1 MAMTLP
7 LPPQNMPAEVYSYL
21 FQMVQLLNLSADAIS
36 TGTVV
41 QTGSG
46 ATPSAGGEGES
57 GTANEEQYNQL
68 RSLIVKTA
76 DDIYKA
82 MDELAVELDGEYVA
96 QSDFGTYVEK
106 LNAYIVANPDAVTQY
121 YSFAGA
127 LQTNISEV
135 DAAFREYKVSTEGYI
150 RTGIVYYDGD
160 TPIYGV
166 AVGQNL
172 TTRDVDGETEIEQN
186 DFRAVFTAE
195 RLSFWQDATEVA
207 YLSNQQL
214 YVTNIVALEKIKLGS
229 WRIGSED
236 GFVIKWIGGAV

>member
-1 MAMTLP
+1 MALTLP

-21 FQMVQLLNLSADAIS
+21 FQMVQLLNLSVDAIS
-36 TGTVV
+36 TGTTVNV
-41 QTGSG
+41 SGGVSGS
-46 ATPSAGGEGES
+46 TS
-57 GTANEEQYNQL
+57 GDKDNAASEQQYNEL

-76 DDIYKA
+76 DEVYKA
-82 MDELAVELDGEYVA
+82 MDELAVELNGEYVA
-96 QSDFGTYVEK
+96 QSDFGKYVEK

-127 LQTNISEV
+127 LQTNINTV
-135 DAAFREYKVSTEGYI
+135 DSAFKEYKVSTEGYI

-172 TTRDVDGETEIEQN
+172 TTKDVDGETEIEPN
-186 DFRAVFTAE
+186 DFRAIFTAE
-195 RLSFWQDATEVA
+195 NLSFWQGNQKVA

-229 WRIGSED
+229 WRIGSTD